1 MKKRRRDKMLSLRF
15 TEKEKLFIDYIFNK
29 YDRSSTDTFLE
40 VMRYYYVN
48 VIDKEN
54 LIDKENYINE

>member
-1 MKKRRRDKMLSLRF
+1 MLSLRF